1 MPNAGRWGIAAL
13 IVIGAL
19 VVALWPRGEHDDR
32 ADQPSPTATAESP
45 EQLLQARTEAAL
57 ADCPAGDQA
66 ASGPLAGIT
75 LECLANGRSVDLG
88 RILAGRPALL
98 NLWAFWCAPCAE
110 ELPVLAEYAA
120 KTPGVDVLTVHS
132 DASQTR
138 ALARLTDLGVRLGGV
153 QDAGAKVRAAVGA
166 PSVLPITV
174 LVRPDGTI
182 AKVIAKPFTSVDEIA
197 AAVEAN
203 LGVAA

>member
-1 MPNAGRWGIAAL
+1 MPSAGRWGLAAL
-13 IVIGAL
+13 IVVAAL
-19 VVALWPRGEHDDR
+19 VVALWPRGEHADR
-32 ADQPSPTATAESP
+32 ADQPSPTVAVESP
-45 EQLLQARTEAAL
+45 DQLLQARTAAAL
-57 ADCPAGDQA
+57 ADCPASDQA

-75 LECLANGRSVDLG
+75 LDCLANGRTVDLG
-88 RILAGRPALL
+88 RVLAGRPALL
-98 NLWAFWCAPCAE
+98 NLWAYWCAPCAD

-120 KTPGVDVLTVHS
+120 KTPGVDVVTVHS

-138 ALARLTDLGVRLGGV
+138 ALARLTDLGVHLGGV

-197 AAVEAN
+197 TAVAAN

>member
-19 VVALWPRGEHDDR
+19 VVALWPRGDHGER
-32 ADQPSPTATAESP
+32 ADQPSPTAPAESP

-57 ADCPAGDQA
+57 ADCPASDQA

-75 LECLANGRSVDLG
+75 LDCLANGRSVDLG
-88 RILAGRPALL
+88 RILAGRPAL
-98 NLWAFWCAPCAE
+98 NMWAYWCAPCAD

-120 KTPGVDVLTVHS
+120 RTPGIDVLTVHS
-132 DASQTR
+132 DASATR
-138 ALARLTDLGVRLGGV
+138 ALARLTDLGVHLGGV
-153 QDAGAKVRAAVGA
+153 QDGGAKVRAAVGA

-197 AAVEAN
+197 AAVEEN